1 MYPANDYRNYL
12 QHSAKGTHWKSG
24 HKYKYIKNGR
34 YYYDDEGSGDGS
46 SVGSK
51 VKSTVGKVSSAM
63 NGIKDKALS
72 SFGAAR
78 DEARAIKSDYQSER
92 AYLSTRREAASTA
105 LGGAINRRNE
115 RKKANAA
122 KNKPNKKKQSS
133 FSKLS
138 SKFKKALETTKKS
151 ANTKRRRLKRNIGLK
166 AGNTKKSINRAVNTV
181 KASPGKAKNAAK
193 SAVSRAATN
202 IWKKSDTAKQKSKAR
217 LRKLGRDILRPA
229 RQRLNKA
236 KLDSARKSIKKISD
250 TYNSSGLKALNLKP
264 ADKYRVTN
272 RATWKNRDRDKT
284 DYKMWDKNSRPK
296 PSKKSRRR
304 ANVNKV
310 VTVKAHKP
318 ASGGGISTTKN
329 RSGNRRSGGSSR
341 KF

>member
-138 SKFKKALETTKKS
+138 SKFKNALSTGKNKFSGTKKPASSTFSKLKTKYKNALNTTKRKTSGIANSAKRKANSIGKS
-151 ANTKRRRLKRNIGLK
+151 AKRSANLLTSSRRRNKAANDVIRNSREK
-166 AGNTKKSINRAVNTV
+166 SYTNTST
-181 KASPGKAKNAAK
+181 SAK
-193 SAVSRAATN
+193 
-202 IWKKSDTAKQKSKAR
+202 
-217 LRKLGRDILRPA
+217 
-229 RQRLNKA
+229 RLNKRGA
-236 KLDSARKSIKKISD
+236 
-250 TYNSSGLKALNLKP
+250 YNIRGTRMTSSGAHTRRKA
-264 ADKYRVTN
+264 R
-272 RATWKNRDRDKT
+272 
-284 DYKMWDKNSRPK
+284 
-296 PSKKSRRR
+296 
-304 ANVNKV
+304 
-310 VTVKAHKP
+310 
-318 ASGGGISTTKN
+318 
-329 RSGNRRSGGSSR
+329 
-341 KF
+341 